1 MFSFILTV
9 YLSSI
14 ILNLKKKN
22 SLLLTT
28 YFCLESYYKLSI
40 SGIIFMKNAFEVG
53 QFLEIYSLLSG
64 LLKMLK
70 FRTDGQLYNRSTFQR
85 ASKCSYNVSTLGLK
99 GSEHSLC
106 MSLRLWK
113 LNYRV
118 LLCNKVLEARTTNL
132 LKSSKQKYLKCSQ
145 PKMFKYIKMHFKII
159 TSWTWFEAKLVL
171 NYQKQ

>member
-1 MFSFILTV
+1 MHCHKATQIVLFYINCVLIINYFEFEEEKFSPFD
-9 YLSSI
+9 
-14 ILNLKKKN
+14 NL
-22 SLLLTT
+22 
-28 YFCLESYYKLSI
+28 FCLESYYKLSI

-53 QFLEIYSLLSG
+53 QFIEIYSVLPG

-118 LLCNKVLEARTTNL
+118 LLWNKVLEARTTNL

-159 TSWTWFEAKLVL
+159 TSWT
-171 NYQKQ
+171 